1 MRISENEEFS
11 KVKMSKVYTIPR
23 IKEGMVGIGIGILC
37 GFFIF
42 YSGTSS
48 KNIQGKNGQ
57 RKTDS
62 L

>member
-1 MRISENEEFS
+1 MRISENEELT

-48 KNIQGKNGQ
+48 KNIQGTNGQ
-57 RKTDS
+57 RQTDS
-62 L
+62 S